1 MRQLFLRM
9 TAVMV
14 AVLLSCANLWAE
26 SSGKCGRF
34 LTWTLDDNGMLTI
47 SGKGE
52 MYNYTYDSGSPWKNN
67 NAIKKVVITA
77 GVTRIGDYA
86 FDDCSG
92 LTSVTIPNSVTSIG
106 QKAFLI
112 LQRLDERGDR
122 EQRYEHW
129 GLCVL

>member
-1 MRQLFLRM
+1 MYDYK
-9 TAVMV
+9 
-14 AVLLSCANLWAE
+14 E
-26 SSGKCGRF
+26 SG
-34 LTWTLDDNGMLTI
+34 
-47 SGKGE
+47 
-52 MYNYTYDSGSPWKNN
+52 GSPWKNN

-86 FDDCSG
+86 FYDCSG